1 MARRKIR
8 PLGVLAV
15 IAVFAFIQLLRKG
28 SPEVFTFD
36 SYPPYTDDGKYVKKP
51 TPTPMPWS
59 KPPPPPPEWVQ
70 QRQHQQNPEGKPI
83 VDDNSNPKPPTAN
96 KIPPKKSPP
105 KNQQEQTQERPAY
118 ANTASNAEDFAE
130 HSQEIEYPLK
140 NPRLQDLSQP
150 PAPGHFNKNP
160 QQNLPPYTS
169 EELAPRVEKYPIPAN
184 KIIKLPKMKPNRLP
198 RVQARFPAESAE
210 QKRIRSQRQAAIKR
224 AMTRSWEAYSTY
236 AMGHDELRPVSG
248 RVYDP
253 FCGWGATLVDSLDT
267 LQIMGMQAE
276 YEEALMYVEKV
287 DFAHTRSY
295 SIPLFETVIR
305 YLGGLLGAYDM
316 SNGKDTMLLDKAK
329 DLADMLMG
337 AFDTV
342 NRMPLLRYDWR
353 PQSARQNLRASED
366 SCLAEMGTLTL
377 EFTRLAQLTGN
388 HTYFDAVMRFNV
400 SANVRCKG
408 LRTAL
413 RDSNS
418 LMFPDCF
425 RYISTPLAANTSKP
439 KSLTH
444 RLKLS
449 MPPLTIRKMKIVMSV
464 LTSEL
469 HLLLTV
475 MRIQKM
481 TDILKIPDVQIW
493 AMRCV
498 SRLLTKLLCLQDRYI
513 LVHLNKFKLLQYASH
528 RDLFL
533 LSVLPLLSGSNSRPR
548 STGVLI
554 WRRSGFNL

>member
-36 SYPPYTDDGKYVKKP
+36 SYSPYTDDGKYVKKP

-70 QRQHQQNPEGKPI
+70 QRQHQQNPQGKPI
-83 VDDNSNPKPPTAN
+83 ADDNSKSKPPTAN
-96 KIPPKKSPP
+96 KIPPKKLPP
-105 KNQQEQTQERPAY
+105 KHQQEQVLDTHERPAY
-118 ANTASNAEDFAE
+118 ADTASNAQEFAE
-130 HSQEIEYPLK
+130 HSQEIEHPFN
-140 NPRLQDLSQP
+140 NPRVVDLPQP
-150 PAPGHFNKNP
+150 PAPGHYNKHP
-160 QQNLPPYTS
+160 QQNLPPYTP

-184 KIIKLPKMKPNRLP
+184 EIIKLPKMKPKTLP

-353 PQSARQNLRASED
+353 PRSARQNLRASED

-388 HTYFDAVMRFNV
+388 HTYFDAVTHFNV
-400 SANVRCKG
+400 RVNVRCKG
-408 LRTAL
+408 SRMDLKG
-413 RDSNS
+413 SNS
-418 LMFPDCF
+418 PMSLDYF
-425 RYISTPLAANTSKP
+425 RYISMPLVANTSQP
-439 KSLTH
+439 QSLKH

-449 MPPLTIRKMKIVMSV
+449 MPPLPIRKMTIVKFI

-469 HLLLTV
+469 HLLLMV
-475 MRIQKM
+475 IPIQKM
-481 TDILKIPDVQIW
+481 RDILKIPDVQIW
-493 AMRCV
+493 PMRCV

-513 LVHLNKFKLLQYASH
+513 LVHLNKCKLSQYASH
-528 RDLFL
+528 SHLFH
-533 LSVLPLLSGSNSRPR
+533 LSVLP
-548 STGVLI
+548 
-554 WRRSGFNL
+554 W